1 MRRLAASRSR
11 KTGVS
16 DYLPWAIL
24 ADAGIVQ
31 TKRGAFLAG
40 YEFFPPDSAS
50 STKEM
55 TAYISEACHNA
66 MLNFGTGWSS
76 WTDAISM
83 PAAPYASASVSAFP
97 DPISRMID
105 EERRQRFN
113 ADGAHFDNARIW
125 IVCYHPPHKSLNKM
139 ENMFYEDRGEQAN
152 ETGYLATTMAQFKTT
167 LDRFESKVGGLLRL
181 HRMQSFTT
189 PSGQREDQLVNYLNF
204 CATGKT
210 NGIALPR
217 CAAYLDTLITSQE
230 MDPGDIPIIGGQSVM
245 CVAIDGFPAESE
257 ANIIEALATLPIS
270 YRFSQ
275 RMIYLDPYDAMMAI
289 KKYTSAWTGRVIPLL
304 HKALRLKNPP
314 IDQYAAAMA
323 AETQSQISRATAGSV
338 RYGYYSATIVV
349 RGADEQAL
357 LDTCKEIAS
366 VVETCQFGARIE
378 RNNTV
383 EAWLGALPGEIF
395 AQVRRPPMPSDCA
408 ADFLP
413 LSGVWLGSP
422 IAPNPMYPSASPALL
437 VARTVGRIPFHAN
450 LHVDDVGHTLIFG
463 PTGGGKSS
471 LVNTIAAQA
480 LRYSGMRITVFDQKR
495 GMFILGQSCGA
506 KHYELGVSG
515 GPKFCPLA
523 HLETEADRA
532 HAEDW
537 IALCFELQTKRAPSP
552 NQRGE
557 IHLAIERLSD
567 PEAVHQRSITDFNL
581 FVQDDEVTEAMRF
594 YTGSHSAGWL
604 LDGRANEIEDGN
616 WVIFETMD
624 LLQTGPATAL
634 PALYSLFRRFERG
647 LDGQPA
653 LLIIAEAW
661 AAFGHE
667 VWALRLKSWLK
678 RLRSIN
684 CAVIMD
690 TQSLSDVVRSG
701 MLDVLLESC
710 PTRIYL
716 PNPEAEKF
724 GNKDYPG
731 PGDYYA
737 MLGLNEAQRGIIR
750 HAQGKRDY
758 YWTSPNG
765 NRIIDLDLG
774 PAQRALL
781 ASTSETDVAL
791 AKRLI
796 AQHGDAWV
804 LPYLELKGVNHAD
817 LL

>member
-1 MRRLAASRSR
+1 MRRLSASRSR
-11 KTGVS
+11 QRGVS

-24 ADAGIVQ
+24 ADPGVVQ
-31 TKRGAFLAG
+31 TKRGAFIAG
-40 YEFFPPDSAS
+40 YEFYPPDSAS

-55 TAYISEACHNA
+55 TAYISETCHNA

-76 WTDAISM
+76 WTDAVSV
-83 PAAPYASASVSAFP
+83 PSAPYTPASASAFP
-97 DPISRMID
+97 DPITRMID

-113 ADGAHFDNARIW
+113 AESAHFDNSRAW
-125 IVCYHPPHKSLNKM
+125 IICYHPPHQSLNRM
-139 ENMFYEDRGEQAN
+139 ENLFYEGRVEGDDSGH
-152 ETGYLATTMAQFKTT
+152 LATTLARFKAT
-167 LDRFESKVGGLLRL
+167 LDRFESKVGGLLGL
-181 HRMQSFTT
+181 QRMTSFPT
-189 PSGQREDQLVNYLNF
+189 PNGQRQDQLVNYLNF

-217 CAAYLDTLITSQE
+217 CAAYLDTLIGGQE
-230 MDPGDIPIIGGQSVM
+230 MDPGDIPIIGGDSVM
-245 CVAIDGFPAESE
+245 CVAIDGFPAECQ
-257 ANIIEALATLPIS
+257 ANIIEALATLPLS

-275 RMIYLDPYDAMMAI
+275 RMIYLDPHDATAAI
-289 KKYTSAWTGRVIPLL
+289 KKYTSAWTGRVIPLM
-304 HKALRLKNPP
+304 HKALKLKNPP
-314 IDQYAAAMA
+314 VDNHAAAMA
-323 AETQSQISRATAGSV
+323 AETQAEISRATSGAV

-349 RGADEQAL
+349 RGADELAL
-357 LDTCKEIAS
+357 LDTCKEIAG
-366 VVETCQFGARIE
+366 VIETCQFGARIE

-383 EAWLGALPGEIF
+383 EAWLGTLPGEIF

-413 LSGVWLGSP
+413 LSGVWLGSQV
-422 IAPNPMYPSASPALL
+422 APNPMYPPASPSLL

-450 LHVDDVGHTLIFG
+450 LHVGDVGHTLIFG
-463 PTGGGKSS
+463 PTGHGKSA

-480 LRYSGMRITVFDQKR
+480 LRYPGMRITAFDQKR
-495 GMFILGQSCGA
+495 GMFILGHAAGA
-506 KHYELGVSG
+506 THYELGAPG

-537 IALCFELQTKRAPSP
+537 IALCFELQTQRPPSP
-552 NQRGE
+552 AQRGE

-567 PEAVHQRSITDFNL
+567 PGAAHQRSITDFNL

-594 YTGSHSAGWL
+594 YTGTHTAGWL
-604 LDGRANEIEDGN
+604 LDGRANDVADGD

-624 LLQTGPATAL
+624 LLQTGAATAL

-647 LDGQPA
+647 LTGGPA

-661 AAFGHE
+661 AAFGHP
-667 VWALRLKSWLK
+667 VWALRLKGWLK
-678 RLRSIN
+678 RLRSAN
-684 CAVIMD
+684 CAVVMD

-701 MLDVLLESC
+701 MLDVLMESC

-724 GNKDYPG
+724 GTKDYPG
-731 PGDYYA
+731 PADYYA
-737 MLGLNEAQRGIIR
+737 MLGLNDAQRDIIR
-750 HAQGKRDY
+750 HGEAKREY
-758 YWTSPNG
+758 YWTSPKG

-774 PAQRALL
+774 PLQRALL
-781 ASTSETDVAL
+781 ASTSESDVKL

-796 AQHGDAWV
+796 DQHGAAWV
-804 LPYLELKGVNHAD
+804 SHYLEAKGVDHAQFV
-817 LL
+817 